1 MNSYFKNL
9 EHICRQ
15 HKLDLNSLAVQ
26 VGMDFSDLRK
36 PTPEDLVKLAD
47 HFKITVDV
55 LVRGNLSSIEEIKS
69 RKIKLLVLDVDGV
82 MTDAGMYYSESGDE
96 YKKFNAKDGIVIKRL
111 SEKGIKAGIIS
122 HGINKNLISR
132 RASLLN
138 IDLIEVGSIPKLDIL
153 QAWCAQLGIEL
164 NNVAYIGDDIN
175 DEELMKKV
183 GLSACPAD
191 AADRI
196 KIISNIILTKK
207 GGEGCIRE
215 FIDNYLA

>member
-36 PTPEDLVKLAD
+36 PTPEDLAKLAD
-47 HFKITVDV
+47 HFKITIDV
-55 LVRGNLSSIEEIKS
+55 LVRGNLASIEEIKS

-96 YKKFNAKDGIVIKRL
+96 YKKFNAKDGIVLKRL

-138 IDLIEVGSIPKLDIL
+138 IDLIEVGSIPKLDIM

-164 NNVAYIGDDIN
+164 INVAYIGDDIN

-191 AADRI
+191 AVARI
-196 KIISNIILTKK
+196 KMVSNIILTAK

-215 FIDNYLA
+215 FIDAYL